1 MKRHVQLAA
10 LLACVMVTGCSTPG
24 PIGTEP
30 SIQVANLSE
39 LPPPDGATLSQIRT
53 LDKITVTVLGF
64 PDLSRELVVG
74 QSGQFQF
81 PLIGTVNAAG
91 RSPNE
96 ISNDIS
102 DRLRG
107 RYVVDPQVI
116 VDVVEQPGCLFTVGG
131 EVNSPGRFDAVGPTT
146 LLEAV
151 ASAGGTSDTAELT
164 EVLVF
169 RAVADEK
176 YIGVYD
182 LKAIQRGNYSDPLIY
197 AGDIVQVGDSP
208 ALRRIQ
214 LIASV
219 APLVTTPLILLERAL
234 R

>member
-1 MKRHVQLAA
+1 MKKNVHIAA
-10 LLACVMVTGCSTPG
+10 LLACVTLAGCATPG
-24 PIGTEP
+24 PIGTDP
-30 SIQVANLSE
+30 TIQVANLTE
-39 LPPPDGATLSQIRT
+39 LPPPEATTLSQLRT
-53 LDKITVTVLGF
+53 RDKISVTVLGF
-64 PDLSRELVVG
+64 SDLSRELVIG

-81 PLIGTVNAAG
+81 PLIGNVDAVG
-91 RSPNE
+91 RSPTE
-96 ISNDIS
+96 VADDIAA
-102 DRLRG
+102 RLRG

-116 VDVVEQPGCLFTVGG
+116 VDVAEQPGRVFTVGG
-131 EVNSPGRFDAVGPTT
+131 EVDSPGRFDALGPMT

-151 ASAGGTSDTAELT
+151 ASAGGTSDTAELS

-169 RAVADEK
+169 RSVQGEK

-214 LIASV
+214 LIASI